1 MKHILTM
8 DILPRY
14 TASGP
19 TYNNYRGGGG
29 SKRYGD

>member
-19 TYNNYRGGGG
+19 TYNNYRGGG